1 MFLWKLENSYW
12 WILKYLNCLSQHLRS
27 THKTTIPH
35 LQLKLKML
43 WQQTCVCLLFSIF
56 LGNHD
61 SETVTTFVFSHD
73 VWTLHWVC
81 SLVVCQSLARPLFCP
96 RCNPNLTEG
105 IFKVMMTV
113 MFSAHTVPSCPL
125 CR

>member
-1 MFLWKLENSYW
+1 MFVWKLENSYW
-12 WILKYLNCLSQHLRS
+12 WMLSLWFSKQIWGLGSNRKYLNCLSQHLRS

-61 SETVTTFVFSHD
+61 SEASKLFMLLGLLHPVL
-73 VWTLHWVC
+73 TLGR
-81 SLVVCQSLARPLFCP
+81 SLNFYF
-96 RCNPNLTEG
+96 T
-105 IFKVMMTV
+105 IDM
-113 MFSAHTVPSCPL
+113 
-125 CR
+125 